1 MKKLATL
8 ALIAAALLTAHL
20 VAAAVRSDRPLGVA
34 EHDWISISERFGFVL
49 DQKSP
54 AAAVGADLGQLLIV
68 PPDALVPELMP
79 PVKGYFVV
87 KTDAGWRRLTA
98 VNPVEMSNL

>member
-1 MKKLATL
+1 MKKLAML
-8 ALIAAALLTAHL
+8 ALITAALLTAHL
-20 VAAAVRSDRPLGVA
+20 VTAAVGNDRPAGVA

-49 DQKSP
+49 EQKSP
-54 AAAVGADLGQLLIV
+54 AATVTDSRQLLLV
-68 PPDALVPELMP
+68 PPDALPAELMP

-98 VNPVEMSNL
+98 INPVEISKL

>member
-20 VAAAVRSDRPLGVA
+20 VLAAVLNDRPLGVA
-34 EHDWISISERFGFVL
+34 ERDWIAISDRFGFVL
-49 DQKSP
+49 EQKGP
-54 AAAVGADLGQLLIV
+54 AAAVTDSPQLLIV
-68 PPDALVPELMP
+68 PPNALPAELMP

-98 VNPVEMSNL
+98 VDPFEISKL

>member
-1 MKKLATL
+1 MKKLVTL

-54 AAAVGADLGQLLIV
+54 AGTLIDSRQLLIV
-68 PPDALVPELMP
+68 PPDVLVPELMP

-98 VNPVEMSNL
+98 IDPVEMSNL